1 MQAVTERIVFEKSE
15 HLLAS
20 QETALAGLRS
30 RAGTLIAAASLVT
43 AFLAPPALEA
53 FDPHTKTTV
62 HRFDTFAW
70 LATGSFVAVL
80 VAALAVLMPYGWI
93 FGHSAHKLM
102 DDLLEPEPPA
112 KPADE
117 ATVLRHLAY
126 YNDVNHTS
134 NAKTMWKLYLA
145 FALGCALLVAEV
157 AFWLASLA

>member
-1 MQAVTERIVFEKSE
+1 MNAVTERLVFEESE
-15 HLLAS
+15 RLLAS

-53 FDPHTKTTV
+53 FDPHTEMTV
-62 HRFDTFAW
+62 HRFDMFAW
-70 LATGSFVAVL
+70 LATASFVGVL
-80 VAALAVLMPYGWI
+80 IAALGVLLPYGWI

-102 DDLLEPEPPA
+102 DDLLDVDP
-112 KPADE
+112 PADE

-134 NAKTMWKLYLA
+134 NAKKMWKLFLA